1 MEVSVGFGLP
11 AWVKDVENVRIEQP
25 QGGGGGGGEEE
36 EKQSQAV
43 RSFRDYFLKQF
54 HQNGLDLQQRME
66 QAQESKREGREHA
79 VRLSLNLDELRVE
92 NMELAKQLLDSPLVY
107 LRAAQE
113 ALEIVCKEEAGADT
127 TAGLDFFLAVVGSYG
142 SHSLSPR
149 GLRANFLGKLVSVE
163 GIVTKMGTVKPKLVE
178 LTQWCRKTDDLTR
191 RSFRD
196 GTSMDGLPTSTVIP
210 TRDEHDNILELEFGE
225 SKYRDYQKFTV
236 QEMPE
241 RAPLGQ
247 LPRSVEVICEDDLVD
262 LVKPGD
268 RVQVNGLYRAI
279 GGRSMTEV
287 NGLFR
292 TALVCNSLAKLGR
305 DVDGVHIS
313 DTDAMNIQTV
323 AHSGRAFDLLAQS
336 LAPSIYGHEYL
347 KKAVLLLLLGGVEK
361 VLENG
366 THLRGDI
373 NLLVVGDPSV
383 AKSQML
389 RFVLGIA
396 PLAISTTGRGSSG
409 VGLTAAVTT
418 DPDTGERRL
427 EAGAMVLADRGV
439 VLIDEFDKMGDGDR
453 VAIHEIMEQQT
464 VTIAKAGIHASLNA
478 RCSVL
483 AAANPI
489 YGQYNK
495 NLSPQ
500 KNIGLPDS
508 LLSRFDLLFVV
519 LDNSTADNDRAI
531 SEHVLRMHR
540 YQEPGREGKPLSLDQ
555 TSIFTKPVNG
565 GDDGEEEEAEED
577 GGKDGD
583 MYQAFNPVFN
593 PRRAAG
599 QEKLFSTQFIR
610 KYIHYAKQRIR
621 PKLTEE
627 SSQLICDEYKELRSE
642 QATKTLPITP
652 RCLETMIRIS
662 TAHAKCRFSNYVDAV
677 DCQVAREVLR
687 YALFNDTEMLDE
699 RKRGEASS
707 SSGSSKR
714 AKLRSGGDDDDDD
727 EEYEDKV
734 LEQQEAEV
742 QDVMERLEWF
752 QALVARAFE
761 SLGRGG
767 GDEDEGI
774 PVDALLL
781 RANAEG
787 RHQPFALDEVRDLLA
802 QMQRDNIV
810 FVSEEK
816 VHRV

>member
-25 QGGGGGGGEEE
+25 QGGGGEEE
-36 EKQSQAV
+36 EKQSQAI

-54 HQNGLDLQQRME
+54 HQNGLDLQQRIE
-66 QAQESKREGREHA
+66 QAQESKREGKEHA
-79 VRLSLNLDELRVE
+79 VRFLLNLDELRVE
-92 NMELAKQLLDSPLVY
+92 NMELAKQLLNSPLVY
-107 LRAAQE
+107 LRAAKE
-113 ALEIVCKEEAGADT
+113 ALEIVCKEEAGADS
-127 TAGLDFFLAVVGSYG
+127 TAGLDFFLGVVGSYG

-149 GLRANFLGKLVSVE
+149 GLRANFLGKLVSIE

-178 LTQWCRKTDDLTR
+178 LAQWCRKTDDVTR

-262 LVKPGD
+262 LIKPGD

-279 GGRSMTEV
+279 GGRSMTDV

-292 TALVCNSLAKLGR
+292 TALVCNSLVKLGR
-305 DVDGVHIS
+305 DVDGVQIS

-495 NLSPQ
+495 DLSPQ

-555 TSIFTKPVNG
+555 TSIFTKSVNGQTG
-565 GDDGEEEEAEED
+565 GDDGEEEEEE
-577 GGKDGD
+577 GSRDGD

-593 PRRAAG
+593 PRRVAG

-699 RKRGEASS
+699 RNRGEAAANNN
-707 SSGSSKR
+707 SKR
-714 AKLRSGGDDDDDD
+714 VKVGSGGDEE
-727 EEYEDKV
+727 EEYEDQV
-734 LEQQEAEV
+734 LAGKQEGEV

-752 QALVARAFE
+752 QTLVAETFE
-761 SLGRGG
+761 SLGQG
-767 GDEDEGI
+767 GDEEGGGI
-774 PVDALLL
+774 QIESLLL
-781 RANAEG
+781 RANSEG
-787 RHQPFALDEVRDLLA
+787 RHQSFTLDEVRGLLA